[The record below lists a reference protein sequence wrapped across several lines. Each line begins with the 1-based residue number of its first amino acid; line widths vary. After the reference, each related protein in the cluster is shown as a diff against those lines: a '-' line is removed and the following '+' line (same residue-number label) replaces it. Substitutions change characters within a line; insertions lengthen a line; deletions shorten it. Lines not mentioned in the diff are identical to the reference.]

1 MIRRNNVLHIAEQ
14 VESRQEALNRVSSLF
29 IHLQQEIA
37 ELERQLSPE
46 DGTVLNDIRVDEAT
60 ERRQAVLRINMQAAE
75 KAYIVVGNPIAS
87 SMLIRADIS
96 KSIIG
101 GHGPPVQRNN
111 DLFCQEIIKI
121 HTMNKIK
128 IVTGLVSIYCIF
140 CFAQCKKSNPDSNG
154 LPAPTQEGKN
164 TLGFLLNGQP
174 WTPQGNNGTAN
185 LSLYYDATLA
195 GGGFNLAAY
204 RIISTGVRQRLTIFG
219 DSIQY
224 AQRIILPNPNKFGA
238 IFRNDVSGCD
248 YDISDTAVKITG
260 GYFDLKKLDKI
271 NNIFSG
277 EFEIKFKKA
286 GCEDIQIS
294 QGRFDM
300 KF

>member
-1 MIRRNNVLHIAEQ
+1 MIIGEHNPSRHQNKDLSCQ
-14 VESRQEALNRVSSLF
+14 V
-29 IHLQQEIA
+29 IT
-37 ELERQLSPE
+37 
-46 DGTVLNDIRVDEAT
+46 TVNL
-60 ERRQAVLRINMQAAE
+60 
-75 KAYIVVGNPIAS
+75 YIVNRIKRLLGIA
-87 SMLIRADIS
+87 
-96 KSIIG
+96 
-101 GHGPPVQRNN
+101 
-111 DLFCQEIIKI
+111 
-121 HTMNKIK
+121 
-128 IVTGLVSIYCIF
+128 IVYCLF

-154 LPAPTQEGKN
+154 LPAATQEGKN

-195 GGGFNLAAY
+195 GGGFNLAVY
-204 RIISTGVRQRLTIFG
+204 RIISSGVRQRLTMFG
-219 DSIQY
+219 DSIQS
-224 AQRIILPNPNKFGA
+224 AQKIILPNPNKFGA

-248 YDISDTAVKITG
+248 YDIADTLVKITG
-260 GYFDLKKLDKI
+260 GFFDLKKLDKI

-277 EFEIKFKKA
+277 EFEIKFKRP